1 MNSEK
6 NNVASIVARIPNAQM
21 PNIQLTNDIF
31 FNESNGN
38 ELINLNILLTI

>member
-6 NNVASIVARIPNAQM
+6 NNIASIVARIPNHQM
-21 PNIQLTNDIF
+21 PNIQLPNDIF

-38 ELINLNILLTI
+38 KLINLNILLTI